1 MPNFWAVKIY
11 LRNYMA
17 GICETIMNLQIVL
30 NTKKKSLLK
39 SSFPKILVKIFQH
52 KKIPK
57 FKISHPK
64 NLRSSL
70 SLEIWSNPTGMPVE
84 HISFLDAM
92 FLSCLS
98 LTTLIH
104 ARIHT
109 KKLLITAQ
117 PFRNFCGCWCP
128 QKWTNG
134 VSYSRSLLH
143 SLPNPPPLFP
153 SSLSSTPFIPATQPR
168 NDIIKKNP

>member
-1 MPNFWAVKIY
+1 MFVERSTQYTSISARKQPAN
-11 LRNYMA
+11 A
-17 GICETIMNLQIVL
+17 GTECKQFIENASVVALWHFSSPYWRMRIQNA
-30 NTKKKSLLK
+30 LLLDA
-39 SSFPKILVKIFQH
+39 SRTH
-52 KKIPK
+52 
-57 FKISHPK
+57 
-64 NLRSSL
+64 
-70 SLEIWSNPTGMPVE
+70 
-84 HISFLDAM
+84 FLDAM

-134 VSYSRSLLH
+134 VSYSRCFLH
-143 SLPNPPPLFP
+143 SLP
-153 SSLSSTPFIPATQPR
+153 SSLPPYPLPLLSLLHRLKMT
-168 NDIIKKNP
+168 

>member
-1 MPNFWAVKIY
+1 
-11 LRNYMA
+11 MA
-17 GICETIMNLQIVL
+17 GICRNYHESSDSFEYQ
-30 NTKKKSLLK
+30 KKSLLK
-39 SSFPKILVKIFQH
+39 SSFPKILIKIFQP

-84 HISFLDAM
+84 HISFLYAM

-117 PFRNFCGCWCP
+117 PFRNFCTGCWCP

-134 VSYSRSLLH
+134 VSYSRCFLH
-143 SLPNPPPLFP
+143 SLPNSLPPYPLP
-153 SSLSSTPFIPATQPR
+153 LLSLLHRLEMT
-168 NDIIKKNP
+168 

>member
-1 MPNFWAVKIY
+1 
-11 LRNYMA
+11 MA
-17 GICETIMNLQIVL
+17 GICRNYHESSDSFEYQ
-30 NTKKKSLLK
+30 KKSLLK
-39 SSFPKILVKIFQH
+39 SSFPKILIKIFQP

-134 VSYSRSLLH
+134 VSYSRCLLH

-153 SSLSSTPFIPATQPR
+153 SSLSSTPFIPATQAR
-168 NDIIKKNP
+168 NDIIKKIPKNCKILILISS